1 MRVGIGSG
9 NWDRIK
15 EKNGV
20 YKIIGFTDKD
30 SDHYWY
36 LGVTK
41 HFACKLKSYYTYIA
55 RKPGNENNA
64 LFKKIRELNFDFDM
78 VELELLPK
86 DFDFYQAKLYLQKN
100 YLDLYSPSA
109 NKANFSFGEKPAV
122 KNPHQKKDKKKDISE
137 LYLQGI
143 KTKDIAKMYGITD
156 RTVQSILRTMKVSKG
171 TLHDEVE
178 KRFMEGE
185 NIDKLIEEFKLTPYM
200 IKKLLN
206 TPRPILKSSG
216 DTYSDSI
223 VWTINEGIGIGYTSN
238 DGNKPIAFMT
248 GEEYQEYQKNKEG
261 LR

>member
-1 MRVGIGSG
+1 MGGSGSGAIKGSG
-9 NWDRIK
+9 NK
-15 EKNGV
+15 KGV
-20 YKIIGFTDKD
+20 YKIVGFTDES

-109 NKANFSFGEKPAV
+109 NKANFSFGDKPSV

-137 LYLQGI
+137 LYLKGI
-143 KTKDIAKMYGITD
+143 KTKDIAKMYGLTD
-156 RTVQSILRTMKVSKG
+156 RTIQSILRTMKVSKG

-206 TPRPILKSSG
+206 TPRPILKTSG
-216 DTYSDSI
+216 DTSSYDLVLNI
-223 VWTINEGIGIGYTSN
+223 DEGSGIGYISD
-238 DGNKPIAFMT
+238 DGSKPIAFMT
-248 GEEYQEYQKNKEG
+248 EDEYKEYQKNKEKK
-261 LR
+261 